1 MLTKRPQE
9 HIGMVWQFFW
19 CYVCSGWLSKS
30 SPKAFSVMYCL
41 SKLYLIHSFP
51 WSTVLFD
58 WLTFFFYLSSLIII
72 LLHVIN
78 KTAAMEYLTHEYSKE
93 ISVRKHWAYLFIY
106 LKLIHQLFPYVQY
119 PREKWLVKTSHI
131 TMSSNIN
138 MSHASMMNST
148 LVLANFIQWLV
159 MKLQSYV

>member
-1 MLTKRPQE
+1 MFARAGSQRVALKHFLLCTASASR
-9 HIGMVWQFFW
+9 I
-19 CYVCSGWLSKS
+19 
-30 SPKAFSVMYCL
+30 
-41 SKLYLIHSFP
+41 
-51 WSTVLFD
+51 WSTVFPGAQYF
-58 WLTFFFYLSSLIII
+58 LTDLHFFFDLSSLIII

-138 MSHASMMNST
+138 MSHGSMMNST